1 MLTQYYQ
8 IMKLEAEKDRLQS
21 ELTSI
26 SRVVTRPTRDTQN
39 WLPSD
44 PRYILQS
51 HRAAVTCIAFHPVHH
66 SLASGSEDC
75 NIKIWDWEFG
85 ELERTLKG
93 HSQSVTDLD
102 FGGQKG
108 MILLASSSDDLT
120 IRIWDP
126 SNEYAH
132 IRTLVGHDLPV
143 TSIRYLRS
151 DGNFLASASR
161 DASIRVWDVSTGY
174 CVKTILTGSSD
185 WIYSL
190 GPSFDGKWL
199 LAGGR
204 GQDAKIWDVESGE
217 VRASLLGHDNF
228 IECCIFAPVAS
239 YQYLAA
245 LAGMN
250 VVPSSKDTAQFVATS
265 GRDKTVRLWNT
276 GGRLIKTLIGH
287 DSWVQDLIF
296 HPGGRY
302 LLSVG
307 DDCTIRCWDLSQDGR
322 LVKIV
327 EETHRGFVTC
337 IRWAPELPNLEAN
350 VRDSAA
356 RGMQCVI
363 GTGSR
368 DACVRIFK

>member
-1 MLTQYYQ
+1 
-8 IMKLEAEKDRLQS
+8 MKLEAEKDRLQS
-21 ELTSI
+21 ELTST
-26 SRVVTRPTRDTQN
+26 SRVVTRPTGDTQK

-44 PRYILQS
+44 PSFALQS
-51 HRAAVTCIAFHPVHH
+51 HRAAVRCIAFHPVH
-66 SLASGSEDC
+66 SSIASGSEDC
-75 NIKIWDWEFG
+75 TIKIWDWEFG

-108 MILLASSSDDLT
+108 KVLLASSSDDLT

-132 IRTLVGHDLPV
+132 IRTLMGHDLPV
-143 TSIRYLRS
+143 TSIRYLRPG
-151 DGNFLASASR
+151 GNCLASASR
-161 DASIRVWDVSTGY
+161 DASIRVWDVATGY
-174 CVKTILTGSSD
+174 CVKTIHTDSG

-190 GPSFDGKWL
+190 APSFDGKWL

-245 LAGMN
+245 LAGMK
-250 VVPSSKDTAQFVATS
+250 VVPSSKGTAQFVATS
-265 GRDKTVRLWNT
+265 GRDKTVRLWDT

-287 DSWVQDLIF
+287 DSWVRDLIF

-302 LLSVG
+302 LLSAG
-307 DDCTIRCWDLSQDGR
+307 DDCTVRCWDLSQNGR
-322 LVKIV
+322 LVKTV

-337 IRWAPELPNLEAN
+337 IRWSPELPNLEAN

-356 RGMQCVI
+356 RGIRCMI

-368 DACVRIFK
+368 DSCVRIFK